1 MILQTAY
8 FIRLFIIRLFIG
20 LGLLIIVGSPLY
32 AQSVTDVYEAR
43 VLIEDSDEGSP
54 KQDLQRALT
63 QILIK
68 LTGNHKIFDT
78 KPALKQVTD
87 GSHYVEHY
95 QYDTIDERDY
105 LIATFSAP
113 SLSELLQRHGLKIW
127 SSNRPDFIAWILI
140 EADGKQ
146 EILNS
151 EMQQEAIHTLTRQ
164 AKQRGLPVLLP
175 LMDFEDHR
183 MLKISDII
191 EGNKVALL
199 QATERYGAGAILVG
213 QVIKTFE
220 NQWQGKWRVLGH
232 HEDEKTWETI
242 YASLEQSLTA
252 GIDEAVDIVALKGN
266 YITVAEAPPQEDSS
280 DENEIPENTETAFEL
295 QVVNVLSLNDY
306 SQVSSYLHKLDVIT
320 SLQMKDMSEGKVT
333 FSVRAQG
340 GREALVNALSL
351 GDLLTPSLEDSQ
363 SLVYQFMPN

>member
-1 MILQTAY
+1 MLFQTTR
-8 FIRLFIIRLFIG
+8 FIRLFMG
-20 LGLLIIVGSPLY
+20 LGLLLLGGAPLH

-43 VLIEDSDEGSP
+43 VLIENPEEGSS
-54 KQDLQRALT
+54 KQDLERALM

-68 LTGNHKIFDT
+68 LTGNHKILDT

-87 GSHYVEHY
+87 GSRYVERY
-95 QYDTIDERDY
+95 QYDTIGEHDY
-105 LIATFSAP
+105 LIANFSPA

-127 SSNRPDFIAWILI
+127 SSTRPDFMAWILI

-151 EMQQEAIHTLTRQ
+151 EMQQESADIVTRQ

-183 MLKISDII
+183 SLKISDII
-191 EGNKVALL
+191 EGNKTALL
-199 QATERYGAGAILVG
+199 QATERYGAGTILVG

-220 NQWQGKWRVLGH
+220 NQWQSKWRVLFN
-232 HEDEKTWETI
+232 DEKTWETMN
-242 YASLEQSLTA
+242 ANLEQALTM
-252 GIDEAVDIVALKGN
+252 GMDEAVDIIAAKGN
-266 YITVAEAPPQEDSS
+266 YITVTEVADDDSTEEATQSATNNS
-280 DENEIPENTETAFEL
+280 DAAFEL

-306 SQVSSYLHKLDVIT
+306 SQVSNYLHKLDVI
-320 SLQMKDMSEGKVT
+320 SNLQMKGMSEGKVT
-333 FSVRAQG
+333 FSVLAHG
-340 GREALVNALSL
+340 GKTALVNALSL
-351 GDLLTPSLEDSQ
+351 GDLLTPSLEESQ

>member
-1 MILQTAY
+1 MILQTTH
-8 FIRLFIIRLFIG
+8 FIRLFIG
-20 LGLLIIVGSPLY
+20 LGLLIMVGSPLY

-87 GSHYVEHY
+87 GSNYVEHY
-95 QYDTIDERDY
+95 QYDTIDEQDY
-105 LIATFSAP
+105 LIATFHAP
-113 SLSELLQRHGLKIW
+113 SLSELLQQHGLKIW

-151 EMQQEAIHTLTRQ
+151 EMQQEAIRILTRQ

-183 MLKISDII
+183 MLKISDVI
-191 EGNKVALL
+191 EGNKIAVL

-220 NQWQGKWRVLGH
+220 NQWQSKWRVLSH
-232 HEDEKTWETI
+232 HEDEKIWETT
-242 YASLEQSLTA
+242 YPSLDQSLIA

-266 YITVAEAPPQEDSS
+266 YITVAETSP
-280 DENEIPENTETAFEL
+280 DENSPKNETQENPETTFEL

-340 GREALVNALSL
+340 GREALVNALNL

-363 SLVYQFMPN
+363 SLVYQLMSN

>member
-1 MILQTAY
+1 MILQTIC
-8 FIRLFIIRLFIG
+8 FFRLFIG
-20 LGLLIIVGSPLY
+20 LGLLIMAGSPLY

-43 VLIEDSDEGSP
+43 VLIENSDEGSP

-68 LTGNHKIFDT
+68 LTGNHKIFDI

-95 QYDTIDERDY
+95 QYDTIDEQDY
-105 LIATFSAP
+105 LIATFHAP
-113 SLSELLQRHGLKIW
+113 SLSDLLQQHDLKIW
-127 SSNRPDFIAWILI
+127 SSNRPDFIAWILV

-151 EMQQEAIHTLTRQ
+151 EMQQEAIRILTRQ

-191 EGNKVALL
+191 EGNKIALL
-199 QATERYGAGAILVG
+199 QATERYGAGAILAG

-220 NQWQGKWRVLGH
+220 NQWQSKWRVLAH
-232 HEDEKTWETI
+232 HEDEKTWEAT
-242 YASLEQSLTA
+242 YPSLDQALIA
-252 GIDEAVDIVALKGN
+252 GIDEAVDVVALKGN
-266 YITVAEAPPQEDSS
+266 YITVVETSP
-280 DENEIPENTETAFEL
+280 DENALDKNETQENPETTFEL

-306 SQVSSYLHKLDVIT
+306 SQVSSYLHKLDIIT

-333 FSVRAQG
+333 FSVRVQG